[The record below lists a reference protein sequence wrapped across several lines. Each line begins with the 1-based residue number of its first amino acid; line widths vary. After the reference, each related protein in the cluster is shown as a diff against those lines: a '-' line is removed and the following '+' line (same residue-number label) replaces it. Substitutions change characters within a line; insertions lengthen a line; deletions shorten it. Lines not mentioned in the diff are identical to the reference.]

1 MSQEINVVLARANWC
16 SHCKHF
22 EPIFEQSKE
31 LYKNDSELKNMNIEL
46 QQNKGQGYRKVQEQQ
61 KNWKRI
67 DVNDLFQKNTKTI
80 SNINKLSV
88 DELKKMQ

>member
-1 MSQEINVVLARANWC
+1 MENELALEEFV
-16 SHCKHF
+16 HKDYVQIL
-22 EPIFEQSKE
+22 EKE
-31 LYKNDSELKNMNIEL
+31 NYMLHQIIKNMNIEL